1 MGVPSSGD
9 IVVLPFPFSDLT
21 TNKVRPAVVLARA
34 NKSDWILC
42 QITSNPYGDTQAIVI
57 DTTDFKAGMLRLKS
71 YARPSKL
78 FTANE
83 SLIIG
88 IEGTLKPEK
97 LLEIRNAIIKILTEE
112 TSEED

>member
-1 MGVPSSGD
+1 MVIPKAGD
-9 IVVLPFPFSDLT
+9 VVVLPFPFSDLSES
-21 TNKVRPAVVLARA
+21 KVRPALVLAHA

-42 QITSNPYGDTQAIVI
+42 QITSNPYGDAQAIVI
-57 DTTDFKAGMLRLKS
+57 EQTDFQTGMLRLQS

-83 SLIIG
+83 GLIIS

-97 LLEIRNAIIKILTEE
+97 LNQIREAIIDILKQADE
-112 TSEED
+112 

>member
-1 MGVPSSGD
+1 MVIPKAGD

-21 TNKVRPAVVLARA
+21 ENKVRPAVVLARA
-34 NKSDWILC
+34 NQSDWILC
-42 QITSNPYGDTQAIVI
+42 QITSNPYGDAQAVVI
-57 DTTDFKAGMLRLKS
+57 DTTDFESGMLRLKS

-83 SLIIG
+83 GLMIS

-97 LLEIRNAIIKILTEE
+97 LTEIRKAIIAILDE
-112 TSEED
+112 

>member
-1 MGVPSSGD
+1 MGVPSAGD

-21 TNKVRPAVVLARA
+21 ENKARPAVVLARA

-42 QITSNPYGDTQAIVI
+42 QITSNPYGDAQAIVI
-57 DTTDFKAGMLRLKS
+57 DQTDFKSGMLRLQS

-83 SLIIG
+83 GLIIS
-88 IEGTLKPEK
+88 IVGTLKPEK
-97 LLEIRNAIIKILTEE
+97 LNEIREAIINILTQTDE
-112 TSEED
+112 S

>member
-1 MGVPSSGD
+1 MVIPKTGD

-21 TNKVRPAVVLARA
+21 ESKVRPAVVLAQAGRG
-34 NKSDWILC
+34 DWILC
-42 QITSNPYGDTQAIVI
+42 QITSNPYGDAQAVVI
-57 DTTDFKAGMLRLKS
+57 DTTDFETGMLRLQS

-83 SLIIG
+83 GLMIS

-97 LLEIRNAIIKILTEE
+97 MAEIRNAIIAILGE
-112 TSEED
+112 

>member
-1 MGVPSSGD
+1 MVVPSAGD
-9 IVVLPFPFSDLT
+9 IVVLLFPFSDLSE
-21 TNKVRPAVVLARA
+21 NKVRPAVVLARA

-57 DTTDFKAGMLRLKS
+57 AQTDFESGMLRLQS

-83 SLIIG
+83 GLMVS
-88 IEGTLKPEK
+88 IEGALKKEK
-97 LLEIRNAIIKILTEE
+97 LNEIREAIIKILNQ
-112 TSEED
+112 DN